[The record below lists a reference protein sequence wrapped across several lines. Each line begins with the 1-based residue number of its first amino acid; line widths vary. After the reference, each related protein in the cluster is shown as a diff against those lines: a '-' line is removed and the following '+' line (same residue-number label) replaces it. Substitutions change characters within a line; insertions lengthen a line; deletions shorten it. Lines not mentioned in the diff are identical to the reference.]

1 MKTRLNAPK
10 RAAAVAGSNR
20 YAVVLLL
27 AVALLSF
34 SCRRST
40 PPPPPPEPPAAAAP
54 PPAPAPTIT
63 LTASATSI
71 TAGESTTLQ
80 WNSTNASSVM
90 IEPGLGT
97 VATSGMQSVSPASS
111 VTYQATATGP
121 GGTANAPLRITVNQP
136 AAAPPPA
143 APPVSLSID
152 ELFARDMQPILFDYD
167 RADIRPSEIGKVQ
180 AAARF
185 LQENAGVQVTVSGHA
200 DERGSQEYNIGLGD
214 RRANAVRQALIE
226 RGITATR
233 VNTVSFGEERPLCA
247 ESTEACWQR
256 NRRGEFSMR

>member
-1 MKTRLNAPK
+1 MTTRLK
-10 RAAAVAGSNR
+10 VSGRAGAEARRHFVVA
-20 YAVVLLL
+20 LLV

-40 PPPPPPEPPAAAAP
+40 PPPPPPEPAAAAAP

-71 TAGESTTLQ
+71 TAGQSTTLE
-80 WNSTNASSVM
+80 WSSTNASAVT
-90 IEPGLGT
+90 IEPGIGT
-97 VATSGMQSVSPASS
+97 VATSGSRSVSPTSS

-121 GGTANAPLRITVNQP
+121 GGTANAPLRITVNPAAAAAAPP
-136 AAAPPPA
+136 AAAPA
-143 APPVSLSID
+143 ALTID
-152 ELFARDMQPILFDYD
+152 QLFARDMQSILFDYD
-167 RADIRPSEIGKVQ
+167 RAEIRPSEVGKVQ
-180 AAARF
+180 TAARF
-185 LQENAGVQVTVSGHA
+185 LQENAGIQITVSGHA

-226 RGITATR
+226 RGIAATR
-233 VNTVSFGEERPLCA
+233 INTVSFGEERPLCTEA
-247 ESTEACWQR
+247 NEACWQR